1 MISLLLRIIVN
12 AAAIFAA
19 VQLLPGLH
27 WNGTFLQLAGVALVF
42 GVINGFLK
50 PILSILT
57 CPLQFLTLGLFGLVL
72 NGLLL
77 MLTAYL
83 SQQLGFDFKVDGIL
97 WAIIGGIVIGLV
109 STALSLFLPG
119 KKD

>member
-83 SQQLGFDFKVDGIL
+83 SQQLGFDFCRIGDRLGNLLAEEV
-97 WAIIGGIVIGLV
+97 AIPLTQPVNGHFERPL
-109 STALSLFLPG
+109 
-119 KKD
+119 

>member
-1 MISLLLRIIVN
+1 
-12 AAAIFAA
+12 
-19 VQLLPGLH
+19 
-27 WNGTFLQLAGVALVF
+27 
-42 GVINGFLK
+42 
-50 PILSILT
+50 
-57 CPLQFLTLGLFGLVL
+57 VL

-83 SQQLGFDFKVDGIL
+83 SQQFGFDFKVDGIL

>member
-1 MISLLLRIIVN
+1 MISLLLRIAVN

-19 VQLLPGLH
+19 VKLLPGLH
-27 WNGTFLQLAGVALVF
+27 FQGTFMQLAGVALVF

-57 CPLQFLTLGLFGLVL
+57 CPLQLLTLGLFGFVL

-77 MLTAYL
+77 LLTAYL
-83 SQQLGFDFKVDGIL
+83 SQQFGFDFKVDSLL
-97 WAIIGGIVIGLV
+97 WAIVGGIVIGIV
-109 STALSLFLPG
+109 STALSMFVPRTQ
-119 KKD
+119 D